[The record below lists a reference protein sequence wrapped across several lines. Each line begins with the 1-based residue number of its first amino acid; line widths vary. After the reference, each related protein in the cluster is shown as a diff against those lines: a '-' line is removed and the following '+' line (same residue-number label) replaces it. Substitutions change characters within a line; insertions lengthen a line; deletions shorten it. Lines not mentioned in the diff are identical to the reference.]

1 VRALYEGIAFSLRD
15 CLEVLRG
22 LDMGFET
29 ARLVGGGTRS
39 ELWQQI
45 IADVTGLVIEIPRE
59 GDASFGAALIAGL
72 GAGVFADTQAAAA
85 VIEVAATRRPQ
96 ADAAARYEEGFALYR
111 ETKEALT
118 AVNHRIAAAGRGG
131 N

>member
-1 VRALYEGIAFSLRD
+1 
-15 CLEVLRG
+15 
-22 LDMGFET
+22 
-29 ARLVGGGTRS
+29 
-39 ELWQQI
+39 
-45 IADVTGLVIEIPRE
+45 LVIEIPRE